1 MHSEE
6 QRIYCLSKNF
16 KHFLLDLFYIVR
28 NNLALR
34 ILNGSLSLL
43 YTWRSALLSF
53 SNALLRDLRMLSLQI
68 LFSMAKSV
76 ACASENYIH
85 VSRMGTSVP
94 IASCCACPPQG
105 HQTELELNTAG
116 PSLTYHPYQLE
127 EQRNTKNVPTFYSN
141 WRGFIQ
147 FKLSA
152 AAHHLQD

>member
-1 MHSEE
+1 MHSGE

-28 NNLALR
+28 HNLAFR

-53 SNALLRDLRMLSLQI
+53 SNTLLRDLRMLSLQI

-76 ACASENYIH
+76 ACALENYIH

-94 IASCCACPPQG
+94 IASCCACPPHG
-105 HQTELELNTAG
+105 HQTELELNTRAFAHIPTIPVGRTKECQQCAHILLQLAG
-116 PSLTYHPYQLE
+116 LYT
-127 EQRNTKNVPTFYSN
+127 V
-141 WRGFIQ
+141 
-147 FKLSA
+147 
-152 AAHHLQD
+152 